1 MKPTEKRHRVDAP
14 RSTDCTPLRA
24 PLRAPL
30 HALLHAPL
38 LAPLR
43 ALLHAPLRALIVV
56 LLLGGNAGFAQAP
69 ADPDPWLGPDK
80 ALHFAFSAGIA
91 GGGYAGATFFTDDI
105 GVRLLVGG
113 GLSLGAG
120 AAKELVD
127 LAGFGHP
134 SWRDFAWD
142 VVGAATGLLIA
153 WLIDHLVTTW
163 HSPGPARVTQS
174 LSHAPPLN
182 AEVAYCRQHFAHFR

>member
-1 MKPTEKRHRVDAP
+1 M
-14 RSTDCTPLRA
+14 
-24 PLRAPL
+24 
-30 HALLHAPL
+30 
-38 LAPLR
+38 
-43 ALLHAPLRALIVV
+43 RALIVV
-56 LLLGGNAGFAQAP
+56 LLAGSNAGFAQTP
-69 ADPDPWLGPDK
+69 ADPDPWLGADK

-91 GGGYAGATFFTDDI
+91 GAGYAGATFFTNDV

-113 GLSLGAG
+113 GLALGAG

-142 VVGAATGLLIA
+142 VVGAATGLLVA

-163 HSPGPARVTQS
+163 HSPS
-174 LSHAPPLN
+174 LAGQTPQP
-182 AEVAYCRQHFAHFR
+182 ETG